1 MAKRRFTEAGW
12 RRDPWFRALCSALNA
27 CKNEE
32 EVADLLRDV
41 GTLSELQAWSE
52 RLEVAKLLAQGFS
65 YREVAAKTG
74 ASTTTVTRV
83 AKFIEDGPGGYRR
96 YLKMNKEHHHTDS
109 PRREKTAS
117 VLQNYLNKTQ
127 K

>member
-12 RRDPWFRALCSALNA
+12 RRDPWFRALCSALSS
-27 CKNEE
+27 CKSEE
-32 EVADLLRDV
+32 EVAELLRDI

-52 RLEVAKLLAQGFS
+52 RLEVAKLLAKGLS
-65 YREVAAKTG
+65 YRKVAEMTG

-83 AKFIEDGPGGYRR
+83 AKFMDDGSGGYTR
-96 YLKMNKEHHHTDS
+96 YLKMNKAHHAGS
-109 PRREKTAS
+109 PRGEKTAS
-117 VLQNYLNKTQ
+117 VLQGYLDKAQ